1 MIVKNEARHL
11 ADCVA
16 SVSGLAD
23 EICVVDTGSTD
34 GTVELAASLGCRV
47 GHFAWCDDFAAA
59 RNASLTLCTGDWI
72 FALDAD
78 ERIAQEDHPRIRAL
92 LNGPRDAAYRVTT
105 RNYTDNA
112 GQSGFVACVPGN
124 LYADGFAGWF
134 PSVKVRLFPNGL
146 GAHFEGPV
154 HELINPS
161 LERAGVRLLECDVP
175 VHHYGLAR
183 DASALAEKHA
193 LYLRLGQAKVLA
205 EPGNPKAHAELGN
218 QYVEMGAYGQAVAA
232 YREALRLAPK
242 SAELL
247 KDLGGVLHL
256 MGRAPEAERALQLA
270 VEIDPGHVEAW
281 RNLGVVLAGL
291 GHWAEAEACFSRALA
306 HAPGHKEL
314 TRYAA
319 LMREKLGLAGE
330 MAADAPGKKEEHR

>member
-11 ADCVA
+11 SDCVA

-23 EICVVDTGSTD
+23 EVCAVDTGSSD
-34 GTVELAASLGCRV
+34 GTVELAAALGCRV

-59 RNASLTLCTGDWI
+59 RNASLELCTGDWI

-78 ERIAQEDHPRIRAL
+78 ERIATEDHMRIRAL
-92 LNGPRDAAYRVTT
+92 LDGARDVAYRITT
-105 RNYTDNA
+105 RNYTDNV
-112 GQSGFVACVPGN
+112 GQSGFVKCA
-124 LYADGFAGWF
+124 ADDAHANGFAGWF

-146 GAHFEGPV
+146 GARFEGPV

-161 LERAGVRLLECDVP
+161 LERAGVRLLNSDVP

-183 DASALAEKHA
+183 DAAAIAEKQA
-193 LYLRLGQAKVLA
+193 LYLRLGQAKVAA
-205 EPGNPKAHAELGN
+205 EPGNAKAHAELGN
-218 QYVEMGAYGQAVAA
+218 QFIEMGAYAQAVAA

-247 KDLGGVLHL
+247 KDLGGALHL
-256 MGRAPEAERALQLA
+256 LGRSPEAERALRLA
-270 VEIDPGHVEAW
+270 VEIEPGHVEAW
-281 RNLGVVLAGL
+281 RNLGVVLAGA
-291 GHWAEAEACFSRALA
+291 GHWAEAEACFARALES
-306 HAPGHKEL
+306 APGHEEL

-319 LMREKLGLAGE
+319 LMREK
-330 MAADAPGKKEEHR
+330 KEASS